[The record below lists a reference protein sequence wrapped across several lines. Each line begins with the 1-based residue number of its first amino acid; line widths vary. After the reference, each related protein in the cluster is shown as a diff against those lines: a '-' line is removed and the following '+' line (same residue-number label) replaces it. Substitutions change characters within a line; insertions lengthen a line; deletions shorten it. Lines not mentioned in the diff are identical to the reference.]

1 DIKDLSYKFKTN
13 STIQSGISLSLLKAK
28 QATLSLSEVF
38 GESHGY
44 IDEFRFYALL
54 FNKIQHIITQN
65 DTNCNKASDWIEKN
79 YKSQIKDFY
88 TNTALASHKKC
99 ESYNVF
105 YILEEDLLV
114 HFDFY
119 HKSVQ
124 YLFKNSSFSTI
135 KKINKELGKYKTHK
149 KRTKPTISLLVDS
162 GRRLSIENLEIT
174 KPKLNIE
181 DNYNDDF
188 INIHQTILSRLQ
200 KNKDKGLVLLHG
212 KPGTGKTS
220 YIRYLITSV

>member
-114 HFDFY
+114 HSDFY

-124 YLFKNSSFSTI
+124 YLFKNTSFSTI
-135 KKINKELGKYKTHK
+135 EKISKELDKFKTHNK
-149 KRTKPTISLLVDS
+149 ITKSHSANRVDS
-162 GRRLSIENLEIT
+162 WRILSID
-174 KPKLNIE
+174 KLVI
-181 DNYNDDF
+181 F
-188 INIHQTILSRLQ
+188 
-200 KNKDKGLVLLHG
+200 
-212 KPGTGKTS
+212 
-220 YIRYLITSV
+220 